1 MFFSSMFL
9 LFSLIAKN
17 LLASFEAQPEY
28 KRSPW
33 FSAALEKFQA
43 W

>member
-9 LFSLIAKN
+9 LFFSLVKN
-17 LLASFEAQPEY
+17 LLAPFEAQPGG
-28 KRSPW
+28 KRQSW